1 MTNTVNAGLVAF
13 QKRAAELAA
22 VANNSEVINQ
32 EMASQVQ
39 AKEVTQRGALVLM
52 LAMEAEYGKE
62 RIASFPRPGSKDG
75 NNPDIYEY
83 QETKSD
89 GGKSAKKTNFY
100 KEFVLSMTIAERVV
114 ATLAD
119 ITAAQNGE
127 KTETNDAF
135 ARMGKADLEAQA
147 ERFQQ
152 QKTNLIASVKKAMQL
167 HFQIAD
173 FRAIEGVNIRY
184 ASKKDDNGNKV
195 LANTTFPIIL
205 EDSEDLSRF
214 DVLSIPQFLSLS
226 IEKAKKSAD
235 WTKDK
240 WAALKNSGSRDTKK
254 GNGKNKA
261 VTVGNIDDAAA
272 MIGTLAGYL
281 EDDGKVALL
290 LKKLNGKE
298 NSDHLLLSVFGLAEQ
313 LNAYI
318 LDNPEMK
325 ARHDRLVLAASKAG
339 PVPLKPEAAGL

>member
-22 VANNSEVINQ
+22 IANNSEVINT
-32 EMASQVQ
+32 EMTEQVK

-52 LAMEAEYGKE
+52 LAMEAEYTKE
-62 RIASFPRPGSKDG
+62 AIAAFPRPGSKDG
-75 NNPDIYEY
+75 NNPDIFEY
-83 QETKSD
+83 QEVKSD

-100 KEFVLSMTIAERVV
+100 KEFVMSMTIAQQVV

-127 KTETNDAF
+127 KTATNEVF
-135 ARMGKADLEAQA
+135 ARMGKADLDAQA
-147 ERFQQ
+147 ARFNQ

-173 FRAIEGVNIRY
+173 FKAIEGVNVRF
-184 ASKKDDNGNKV
+184 ATRKDDDGNKV

-214 DVLSIPQFLSLS
+214 DVLSIPQFLALS

-254 GNGKNKA
+254 GNGKDKA

-298 NSDHLLLSVFGLAEQ
+298 NSDHLLLSVFGLTEQ
-313 LNAYI
+313 LVAYVTG
-318 LDNPEMK
+318 NPELK

-339 PVPLKPEAAGL
+339 PVPLKPEAVAL